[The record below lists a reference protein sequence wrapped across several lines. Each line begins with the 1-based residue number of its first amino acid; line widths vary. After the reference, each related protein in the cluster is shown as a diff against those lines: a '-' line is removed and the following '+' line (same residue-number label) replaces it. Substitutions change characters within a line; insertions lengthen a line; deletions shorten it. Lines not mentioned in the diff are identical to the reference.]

1 MGWMAARSIDR
12 KGIALATP
20 QNSRCPADPDGALMT
35 RGSLCLDLSLDEA
48 CPSGDLLLLE
58 RTMKDPEGWPLL
70 LRLRRHLGRGITLTL
85 CQPGCELEHRI
96 IADTALS
103 NESDAARLIYSWDSL
118 LRWGR
123 LALLTGS
130 GGNIATLDISSPPPL
145 RVQDVKTLLSQ
156 LPATAEGCG
165 LRAVSLNSDIVPL
178 TPLAGLVPQTKIAT
192 PEGEKSLGLLQRGDL
207 VLTPEGDAV
216 PVLHRIDRR
225 VPAIGH
231 DAPMRLRS
239 PFFGLTEDLLLA
251 PQQRLVI
258 SGTDVDYL
266 FGRPDVR
273 LTAEMLQGT
282 AVAAPAPIELY
293 GRPDGP
299 CPLIELTQLILPR
312 HQRFIAA
319 GTAVESLY
327 LGRLRRKRN
336 AYEASALSHLD
347 RNTLPEHA
355 VDPAPLLRSFDAAVL
370 AERRI
375 A

>member
-1 MGWMAARSIDR
+1 MGWMAARSIDQNDT
-12 KGIALATP
+12 ALAVP
-20 QNSRCPADPDGALMT
+20 QNICGPARPDNALMT

-48 CPSGDLLLLE
+48 RPSGDLLLLE
-58 RTMKDPEGWPLL
+58 RTIDDPEGWPLV
-70 LRLRRHLGRGITLTL
+70 LRLRRHLGRSITLTL

-96 IADTALS
+96 VADTAQS
-103 NESDAARLIYSWDSL
+103 TESDAARLIYSWDSL

-123 LALLTGS
+123 LALMTGS
-130 GGNIATLDISSPPPL
+130 GGNIATVDISSPPPL
-145 RVQDVKTLLSQ
+145 RAQDAKTLLSV
-156 LPATAEGCG
+156 LPTTAEACG

-178 TPLAGLVPQTKIAT
+178 TPLAGLIPQTKIAT
-192 PEGEKSLGLLQRGDL
+192 PDGEKSLGLLRRGDL

-216 PVLHRIDRR
+216 PVLYRLDRR
-225 VPAIGH
+225 APAIGH
-231 DAPMRLRS
+231 DAPMRLRA
-239 PFFGLTEDLLLA
+239 PFFGLAEDLLLA

-282 AVAAPAPIELY
+282 AVAAPAKGELY
-293 GRPDGP
+293 TRPGGP

-327 LGRLRRKRN
+327 LGRLRRKSG
-336 AYEASALSHLD
+336 AYEASALAHLD
-347 RNTLPEHA
+347 RNMIPEHA
-355 VDPAPLLRSFDAAVL
+355 MDPAPLLRSFDAAVL

>member
-1 MGWMAARSIDR
+1 MNWVAAHSIDR

-20 QNSRCPADPDGALMT
+20 QNSRCPGGPDNALMT

-48 CPSGDLLLLE
+48 RPSGDLLLLE
-58 RTMKDPEGWPLL
+58 RTTKDPEGWPLL
-70 LRLRRHLGRGITLTL
+70 LRVKRNRGRGITLTL

-96 IADTALS
+96 IADTSLS

-123 LALLTGS
+123 LALMTGS
-130 GGNIATLDISSPPPL
+130 GGNIATVDISSPPPL
-145 RVQDVKTLLSQ
+145 RAQDAKTLLSL
-156 LPATAEGCG
+156 LPATAEVCG
-165 LRAVSLNSDIVPL
+165 LRAVSLNSDIMPL
-178 TPLAGLVPQTKIAT
+178 TPLAGLIPETKIAT
-192 PEGEKSLGLLQRGDL
+192 PDGATSLGQLRRGDL

-231 DAPMRLRS
+231 DAPMRLRA

-282 AVAAPAPIELY
+282 AVAAPTTVALH
-293 GRPDGP
+293 GRPDRP

-327 LGRLRRKRN
+327 LGRLRRKRS
-336 AYEASALSHLD
+336 AYEVSALSHLD

-355 VDPAPLLRSFDAAVL
+355 MDPAPLLRSFDAAVL